1 MADQTKQLIGGRYR
15 PLHSSRISGFGM
27 SYKGFDL
34 ATERPVTIVALNKAK
49 LEASRP
55 KIEYG
60 LAQMRR
66 EAVAASRRSHP
77 DILEVYEE
85 FEDETCF
92 YVVSEFC
99 EHPPLAGLTTAW
111 LDYDIVTAV
120 RIFEKIINIIQYVG
134 EIGICG
140 CAIRA
145 HDVFVPP
152 DGTVK
157 IDNLF
162 ATRVRFIA
170 DLPLLGQKLAGL
182 AMTARGPFLDMGANE
197 RLDLALVG
205 DLLKMLLS
213 LAKASGEQRRR
224 ATARLSRERQTLSL
238 GLMREMDR
246 IARKLEVP
254 MAADGYGRIAEL
266 AEDIRAANAL
276 CRGGSAG
283 DASLKSRGT
292 RRSYGPGETIF
303 REGDGG
309 GREAFIIEEGVV
321 QILKVGADGRELY
334 LDLSKEG
341 EIIGE
346 MALVDS
352 QPRMATARA
361 IEPTRVVVVTAEQL
375 HRSLEHTDPVARKLI
390 DVLVHRL
397 RYQSSEIAR
406 LKVLLRSSK

>member
-1 MADQTKQLIGGRYR
+1 MT
-15 PLHSSRISGFGM
+15 
-27 SYKGFDL
+27 YKGFDM

-49 LEASRP
+49 VEACRP
-55 KIEYG
+55 KIDYG

-99 EHPPLAGLTTAW
+99 EHPLLASLTSAGP
-111 LDYDIVTAV
+111 DYDIAAAV
-120 RIFEKIINIIQYVG
+120 GVFEKIINIIQYVG
-134 EIGICG
+134 EVGICG

-145 HDVFVPP
+145 CDVFVPP
-152 DGTVK
+152 DGNVK
-157 IDNLF
+157 VDNLF
-162 ATRVRFIA
+162 ATRLRFIG
-170 DLPLLGQKLAGL
+170 DLPLLGPKLAGL
-182 AMTARGPFLDMGANE
+182 AMTARGPFLDIKSNE
-197 RLDLALVG
+197 QLDLALVG
-205 DLLKMLLS
+205 DLMKILLS
-213 LAKASGEQRRR
+213 LARTSGERRR
-224 ATARLSRERQTLSL
+224 NITSRPSKERQSLSFE
-238 GLMREMDR
+238 LMREMER
-246 IARKLEVP
+246 IAQKLDP
-254 MAADGYGRIAEL
+254 SKATDGYQRMVDL
-266 AEDIRAANAL
+266 AEDIRAASSL
-276 CRGGSAG
+276 YRGGGAG

-321 QILKVGADGRELY
+321 QIIKAGADGRELY

-346 MALVDS
+346 MALVDQ

-375 HRSLEHTDPVARKLI
+375 HRSLDHTDPVARKLI